1 MYHVDAKRTLLLG
14 MTAMVSDAEKQRQI
28 DCKLCEDST
37 KCRVEK
43 SKNKAFPYTYVD
55 IDTGCTIEA
64 EEYEKR

>member
-43 SKNKAFPYTYVD
+43 SKNKVFPYTYVD
-55 IDTGCTIEA
+55 IDTGITIEA
-64 EEYEKR
+64 EEYERR

>member
-55 IDTGCTIEA
+55 IESGCTVEA
-64 EEYEKR
+64 EEYERR